1 MAKAKAKSAEQ
12 DPDRTRIVQ
21 RQTVDA
27 SAGGIGVKL
36 SGTGRNVRRPTR
48 KARLRIARFDPWSV
62 MKTSFLFSIAAGII
76 LFIAVWVVWGIISLS
91 GALDQAQ
98 EALTALVGS
107 SSGSGLELSNYVS
120 QWRVL
125 RHRRGAQR
133 RVHHSRLHAAE
144 LPVQPGRQRHR
155 GPGGHPRRGL
165 SARLPTRPRRRAFP
179 ARGADDAAL
188 LGGHPAQRAPW
199 DGALRGSYGR
209 RGSQSPRRAA
219 PGTGRVLMTRSS
231 PTSGGR
237 SGGPNW
243 T

>member
-36 SGTGRNVRRPTR
+36 SGTDRNVRRPTR

-125 RHRRGAQR
+125 GFTAI
-133 RVHHSRLHAAE
+133 VAVLNVVFITAVCTLLSFLYNLAAN
-144 LPVQPGRQRHR
+144 VI
-155 GPGGHPRRGL
+155 GGL
-165 SARLPTRPRRRAFP
+165 EVTLAE
-179 ARGADDAAL
+179 D
-188 LGGHPAQRAPW
+188 
-199 DGALRGSYGR
+199 
-209 RGSQSPRRAA
+209 
-219 PGTGRVLMTRSS
+219 
-231 PTSGGR
+231 
-237 SGGPNW
+237 
-243 T
+243 

>member
-1 MAKAKAKSAEQ
+1 MAKAKAKPAEQ
-12 DPDRTRIVQ
+12 DPDRTRVVQ

-125 RHRRGAQR
+125 GFTAI
-133 RVHHSRLHAAE
+133 VAVLNVVFITAVCTLLSFLYNLAAN
-144 LPVQPGRQRHR
+144 VI
-155 GPGGHPRRGL
+155 GGL
-165 SARLPTRPRRRAFP
+165 EVTLAE
-179 ARGADDAAL
+179 D
-188 LGGHPAQRAPW
+188 
-199 DGALRGSYGR
+199 
-209 RGSQSPRRAA
+209 
-219 PGTGRVLMTRSS
+219 
-231 PTSGGR
+231 
-237 SGGPNW
+237 
-243 T
+243 

>member
-1 MAKAKAKSAEQ
+1 MRSWSSGRQGNGVYGRPPTLGRPAGHQDARETGHEQELTSQNSGGPMAKAKAKSAEQ

-125 RHRRGAQR
+125 GFTAI
-133 RVHHSRLHAAE
+133 VAVLNVVFITAVCTLLSFLYNLAAN
-144 LPVQPGRQRHR
+144 VI
-155 GPGGHPRRGL
+155 GGL
-165 SARLPTRPRRRAFP
+165 EVTLAE
-179 ARGADDAAL
+179 D
-188 LGGHPAQRAPW
+188 
-199 DGALRGSYGR
+199 
-209 RGSQSPRRAA
+209 
-219 PGTGRVLMTRSS
+219 
-231 PTSGGR
+231 
-237 SGGPNW
+237 
-243 T
+243 

>member
-62 MKTSFLFSIAAGII
+62 MKPSFLFSIAAGII

-125 RHRRGAQR
+125 GFTAI
-133 RVHHSRLHAAE
+133 VAVLNVVFITA
-144 LPVQPGRQRHR
+144 VC
-155 GPGGHPRRGL
+155 
-165 SARLPTRPRRRAFP
+165 T
-179 ARGADDAAL
+179 

-199 DGALRGSYGR
+199 DGALRGSSGR